1 MRRVPGTDPARDS
14 AGTRQVARDLN
25 RVSRPRR
32 LAHYGMCVLSIHG
45 PGETAFLPLSLS
57 PNRLLRPL
65 GVAVVLV
72 GFT

>member
-32 LAHYGMCVLSIHG
+32 LAHYGMCVLHMSIRG
-45 PGETAFLPLSLS
+45 PGETAFLPLSFS

-65 GVAVVLV
+65 A
-72 GFT
+72 FHPEP